1 MNYHDRDVYGIYNNP
16 QFASPSLAQGPGPYL
31 MGAETLIGN
40 NVVNNSGETLGD
52 IKEIML
58 EVETGHVGYA
68 VLSFSTYFGFGEKL
82 FAVPWK
88 MLTLNHEQKCFVM
101 DISLE
106 RLKTA
111 PGFDKGHW
119 PNMKDVEWENEL
131 HDYCTGQPKLDT
143 FT

>member
-1 MNYHDRDVYGIYNNP
+1 MNYHDRDIYGIYKNP
-16 QFASPSLAQGPGPYL
+16 QFAETLSTQGPGPYL

-40 NVVNNSGETLGD
+40 TVVNHADETLGD

-58 EVETGHVGYA
+58 EVGTGRVGYV

-88 MLTLNHEQKCFVM
+88 MLTLNTEKKCFVM

-119 PNMKDVEWENEL
+119 PNMTDVEWGKNL
-131 HDYCTGQPKLDT
+131 HDYYGSQWD
-143 FT
+143 

>member
-1 MNYHDRDVYGIYNNP
+1 MVTFGEANYNVLPCCLKI
-16 QFASPSLAQGPGPYL
+16 
-31 MGAETLIGN
+31 TLERSTDP
-40 NVVNNSGETLGD
+40 NNSGETLGD

-111 PGFDKGHW
+111 PVFDKGHW

-131 HDYCTGQPKLDT
+131 HDYYGSRRD
-143 FT
+143 